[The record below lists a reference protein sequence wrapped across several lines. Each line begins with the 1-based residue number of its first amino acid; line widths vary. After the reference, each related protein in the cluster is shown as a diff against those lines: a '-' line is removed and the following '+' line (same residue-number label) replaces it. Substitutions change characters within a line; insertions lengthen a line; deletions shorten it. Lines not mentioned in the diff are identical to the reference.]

1 MATHG
6 NIGEFDRGAE
16 DWAAYCERLEQYF
29 LANDV
34 EDADKQR
41 AILLSV
47 CGAGTYQLIRNLA
60 APDKPSE
67 KTFGAIVTLV
77 RDHHNPPP
85 SAIVQRF
92 KFHSRSQRDGESI
105 AEFVAEL
112 RRLSEHCRFDDTLD
126 AMLRDRVVCGVR
138 DARVQRT
145 LLAKP
150 DLTFKVA
157 FQLSQAA
164 EVAEQNAKDLQAPA
178 GSETVHAVTT
188 NRSSSHRSADKAS
201 PTRTGECYRCGG
213 KHGASTCRF
222 REAECFVCGEEGHLA
237 RMCAR
242 RHEWSRAKED
252 TQEHWLAVHELEDE
266 LPGEYGMF

>member
-1 MATHG
+1 MCYFVGTNVLLCNHLIYKCEVFG
-6 NIGEFDRGAE
+6 VMVLYKRFVFLCCTEF
-16 DWAAYCERLEQYF
+16 
-29 LANDV
+29 
-34 EDADKQR
+34 
-41 AILLSV
+41 
-47 CGAGTYQLIRNLA
+47 RNLA

-92 KFHSRSQRDGESI
+92 KFHSRSQKDGESI

-138 DARVQRT
+138 DVRVQRT

-157 FQLSQAA
+157 F
-164 EVAEQNAKDLQAPA
+164 QNAKDLQAPA

-188 NRSSSHRSADKAS
+188 NRSSSHLSTNKAS

-213 KHGASTCRF
+213 KQGASTCRF
-222 REAECFVCGEEGHLA
+222 REAECFVCGEKGHLA

-242 RHEWSRAKED
+242 RREWSRAKED
-252 TQEHWLAVHELEDE
+252 TQEHWLAVHKEERQNCTSWRLV
-266 LPGEYGMF
+266 